1 MKHLILSFILICF
14 CLPIQSDN
22 YKILQ
27 LNTNSILIGKTKC
40 KQGDTFSDKDLIVW
54 SSDMQAFKA
63 MNLRTKQIKLF
74 ACRAFKNVK
83 AKNIKEYFV
92 KSNNLSTRGELDF
105 SVLAM
110 QLSDTL
116 YVMDYIAIHSP
127 VTLDSISSYVI
138 SYDEGRKWRTLMST
152 EKEFFINRELF
163 NEGDYQKTYTV
174 SLFYREKNKANYLIT
189 DKLNIVIL
197 PLKIVE

>member
-1 MKHLILSFILICF
+1 MKHFILSFILICS
-14 CLPIQSDN
+14 CLPIQADN

-27 LNTNSILIGKTKC
+27 LNTNDILIGKAKC

-63 MNLRTKQIKLF
+63 INLRTKQIRLF
-74 ACRAFKNVK
+74 ACRAFKHVK
-83 AKNIKEYFV
+83 AKNIKEYYV

-105 SVLAM
+105 SNLAKE
-110 QLSDTL
+110 LSDTL
-116 YVMDYIAIHSP
+116 YVLDHIAIQSP

-138 SYDEGRKWRTLMST
+138 SYDEGKKWRNLMST
-152 EKEFFINRELF
+152 DDYFFINRELF
-163 NEGDYQKTYTV
+163 DEEEHQKTYKL
-174 SLFYREKNKANYLIT
+174 SLFYRVKKKEDYLIT

-197 PLKIVE
+197 PLMIE